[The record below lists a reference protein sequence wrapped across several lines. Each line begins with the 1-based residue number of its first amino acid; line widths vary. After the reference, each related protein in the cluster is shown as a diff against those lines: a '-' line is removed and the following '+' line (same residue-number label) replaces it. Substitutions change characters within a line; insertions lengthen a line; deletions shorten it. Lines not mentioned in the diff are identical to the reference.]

1 MRRRDFVTVLG
12 GAVTAWPLIAFAQQA
27 AGRVGRIGYLGAASA
42 ADGRGGEAL
51 ENGLRELGHVPG
63 RSVLIEYRWASG
75 KLEQL
80 DVLAGELVRLPV
92 DVLVAPTTSAA
103 LAAKRVTSTV
113 PIVFATV
120 ATPVEL
126 GLVNSL
132 ARPGGNV
139 TGLSYYISPE
149 IVGKQLQLL
158 QSISPRISRVAI
170 LWVPGNAGLPPMLEE
185 ATRAAEQLGLQLR
198 LIETQGPADFE
209 AAFRS
214 MVEQRADALLVLPD
228 ARLSEHRIAL
238 GMLALEKGLPA
249 MFGSRED
256 MAAGCLMAYGP
267 GRLDLIRR
275 SAGYVDK
282 ILKGARPADLPVE
295 QPTKFE
301 LLINLKSAKALGVE
315 VPTALLLS
323 AEELIE

>member
-139 TGLSYYISPE
+139 TGLSYYISP
-149 IVGKQLQLL
+149 
-158 QSISPRISRVAI
+158 
-170 LWVPGNAGLPPMLEE
+170 
-185 ATRAAEQLGLQLR
+185 
-198 LIETQGPADFE
+198 
-209 AAFRS
+209 
-214 MVEQRADALLVLPD
+214 
-228 ARLSEHRIAL
+228 
-238 GMLALEKGLPA
+238 
-249 MFGSRED
+249 
-256 MAAGCLMAYGP
+256 
-267 GRLDLIRR
+267 
-275 SAGYVDK
+275 
-282 ILKGARPADLPVE
+282 
-295 QPTKFE
+295 
-301 LLINLKSAKALGVE
+301 
-315 VPTALLLS
+315 
-323 AEELIE
+323 

>member
-1 MRRRDFVTVLG
+1 M
-12 GAVTAWPLIAFAQQA
+12 
-27 AGRVGRIGYLGAASA
+27 
-42 ADGRGGEAL
+42 
-51 ENGLRELGHVPG
+51 PG

-198 LIETQGPADFE
+198 LIETQEPADFE

-238 GMLALEKGLPA
+238 GMLALENRLPA

-256 MAAGCLMAYGP
+256 MAAGSLIAYGP
-267 GRLDLIRR
+267 GRLDLVRR

-301 LLINLKSAKALGVE
+301 LLINLKTAKQLGIT
-315 VPTALLLS
+315 VPSALL
-323 AEELIE
+323 AQADEVVE

>member
-1 MRRRDFVTVLG
+1 MAANSVCPAGYGQDRAHRLPGGCICRRR
-12 GAVTAWPLIAFAQQA
+12 P
-27 AGRVGRIGYLGAASA
+27 
-42 ADGRGGEAL
+42 RGGEAL

-198 LIETQGPADFE
+198 LIETQEPADFE

-238 GMLALEKGLPA
+238 GMLALENRLPA

-256 MAAGCLMAYGP
+256 MAAGSLIAYGP
-267 GRLDLIRR
+267 GRLDLVRR

-301 LLINLKSAKALGVE
+301 LLINLKTAKQLGIT
-315 VPTALLLS
+315 VPSALL
-323 AEELIE
+323 AQADEVVE